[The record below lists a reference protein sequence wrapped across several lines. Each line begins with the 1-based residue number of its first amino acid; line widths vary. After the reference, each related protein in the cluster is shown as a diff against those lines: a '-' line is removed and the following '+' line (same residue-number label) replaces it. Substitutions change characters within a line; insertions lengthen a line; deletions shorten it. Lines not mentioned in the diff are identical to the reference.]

1 MTDKRNQ
8 KAHTITDK
16 FQATIPLIVRAA
28 LKLRPRQRVSYEVR
42 PDGSAVL
49 RPVPSLDD
57 LFGSV
62 KLGRTV
68 ATTRGEK
75 AAAREASR
83 KDRKRASPA
92 KVPEGRH

>member
-1 MTDKRNQ
+1 MAQ
-8 KAHTITDK
+8 STITDK
-16 FQATIPLIVRAA
+16 FQTTIPLDVREA

-49 RPVPSLDD
+49 RPVPPLDD

-68 ATTRGEK
+68 ATTRQEK
-75 AAAREASR
+75 QAARSAIAREASR
-83 KDRKRASPA
+83 KGLK
-92 KVPEGRH
+92 